1 MLKILKSRKTQER
14 KWMSSTLR
22 REKKK
27 KTVETAGKAVGAGA
41 ELRLGST

>member
-27 KTVETAGKAVGAGA
+27 KQSKLLE
-41 ELRLGST
+41 RQ